1 MKHDVTD
8 RKCVNFIKILSYHW
22 HSYLIVYDNIE
33 FIDNTKCTY
42 NQYISKMAVTLTLIA
57 ACIQYVVVVVY
68 FFNIHNLYLEIMIN
82 IYNKFVKILKNIC
95 FQTRSSTQ
103 GIYVRRG
110 KVRIII
116 VRSMI
121 LPLVPYC
128 CTYLTTL
135 YCHT

>member
-1 MKHDVTD
+1 M
-8 RKCVNFIKILSYHW
+8 FILSRYF
-22 HSYLIVYDNIE
+22 LIFGTVPWLCMITLDSLI
-33 FIDNTKCTY
+33 TQCTY

-68 FFNIHNLYLEIMIN
+68 FFNIHNLFLEIMIN